1 MKFLR
6 YICIV
11 LFGVI
16 LSIAFSNNI
25 FLESL
30 EIESKTNGILL
41 TLKMDS
47 IPDQKD
53 ISAWQANSG
62 WFYITLYKV
71 KGDTSRLMPD
81 NLQKGI
87 LDLQFIQGDESFQI
101 GLRLKRTIENY
112 EFSMNTKHN
121 RIIGS
126 LHYSTEYLSQ
136 LDSMKKKEES
146 QKISGL
152 PDGIRKWLYLTGT
165 GVTLAGTLQNNGEK
179 QVKTGV
185 IMLLSTFLIDQIFK
199 IA

>member
-1 MKFLR
+1 M
-6 YICIV
+6 
-11 LFGVI
+11 
-16 LSIAFSNNI
+16 AFSKNI

-185 IMLLSTFLIDQIFK
+185 IMLLSTFLFDQIFK

>member
-81 NLQKGI
+81 NLEKGI

-185 IMLLSTFLIDQIFK
+185 IMLLSTFLIDQILK

>member
-71 KGDTSRLMPD
+71 KGDTSRLIPD

-179 QVKTGV
+179 QIKTGV
-185 IMLLSTFLIDQIFK
+185 IMLLSTFLIDQILK

>member
-179 QVKTGV
+179 QIKTGV
-185 IMLLSTFLIDQIFK
+185 IMLLSTFLIDQILK

>member
-152 PDGIRKWLYLTGT
+152 PDGIRKWLYLTGM

-185 IMLLSTFLIDQIFK
+185 IILLSTFLIDQILK

>member
-136 LDSMKKKEES
+136 LDSMKKKEGS

-185 IMLLSTFLIDQIFK
+185 FMLLSTFLFDQIFK

>member
-16 LSIAFSNNI
+16 LSIAFSNSI

-87 LDLQFIQGDESFQI
+87 LDLQLIQGDESFQI

-136 LDSMKKKEES
+136 LDSMKKKEGS

-165 GVTLAGTLQNNGEK
+165 GVTLAGTLKNNGEK

-185 IMLLSTFLIDQIFK
+185 IMLLSTFLIDQILK

>member
-81 NLQKGI
+81 NLQRGI
-87 LDLQFIQGDESFQI
+87 LGLQFIQGDESFQI

-185 IMLLSTFLIDQIFK
+185 IMLLSTFLIDQILK

>member
-71 KGDTSRLMPD
+71 KGDTSRLIPD

-101 GLRLKRTIENY
+101 GLRLKRSVENY

-185 IMLLSTFLIDQIFK
+185 IILLSTFLIDQILK

>member
-152 PDGIRKWLYLTGT
+152 PDGIRKWLYLTGM
-165 GVTLAGTLQNNGEK
+165 GVTLAGTLQNIVEK
-179 QVKTGV
+179 HVKTGV
-185 IMLLSTFLIDQIFK
+185 IMLLSTFLIDQILK

>member
-47 IPDQKD
+47 IPEQKD

-81 NLQKGI
+81 NLQRGI
-87 LDLQFIQGDESFQI
+87 LDLQFIQGDESLQI
-101 GLRLKRTIENY
+101 GLRLKRSVENY

-185 IMLLSTFLIDQIFK
+185 IMLLSTFLFDQIFK

>member
-81 NLQKGI
+81 NLQRGI

-165 GVTLAGTLQNNGEK
+165 GLTLAGTLQNNGEK

-185 IMLLSTFLIDQIFK
+185 IMLLSTFLIDHILK
-199 IA
+199 LA

>member
-87 LDLQFIQGDESFQI
+87 LDLQLIQGDESFQI

-165 GVTLAGTLQNNGEK
+165 GVTLAGTLQNNGEN

-185 IMLLSTFLIDQIFK
+185 IMLLSTFLIDQILK

>member
-81 NLQKGI
+81 NLQRGI

-101 GLRLKRTIENY
+101 GLRLKRSVENY

-136 LDSMKKKEES
+136 LDSMKKKEGS

-185 IMLLSTFLIDQIFK
+185 IMLLSTFLIDQILK

>member
-25 FLESL
+25 FFESL

-71 KGDTSRLMPD
+71 KGDTSRLIPD

-185 IMLLSTFLIDQIFK
+185 FMLLSTFLFDQIFK

>member
-1 MKFLR
+1 
-6 YICIV
+6 
-11 LFGVI
+11 
-16 LSIAFSNNI
+16 
-25 FLESL
+25 
-30 EIESKTNGILL
+30 
-41 TLKMDS
+41 MDS

-101 GLRLKRTIENY
+101 GLRLKRFVENY

-136 LDSMKKKEES
+136 LDSMKK
-146 QKISGL
+146 
-152 PDGIRKWLYLTGT
+152 RKDHKKYLAYRM
-165 GVTLAGTLQNNGEK
+165 V
-179 QVKTGV
+179 
-185 IMLLSTFLIDQIFK
+185 
-199 IA
+199 

>member
-87 LDLQFIQGDESFQI
+87 LDLQFIQGGESFQI
-101 GLRLKRTIENY
+101 GLRLKQSVENY

-185 IMLLSTFLIDQIFK
+185 IMLLSTFLIDQILK

>member
-165 GVTLAGTLQNNGEK
+165 GVTLAGTLQNNGDK
-179 QVKTGV
+179 QIKTGV
-185 IMLLSTFLIDQIFK
+185 IMLLSTFLIDQILK

>member
-30 EIESKTNGILL
+30 ELESKTNGILL

-101 GLRLKRTIENY
+101 GLRLKRSVENY

-152 PDGIRKWLYLTGT
+152 PDGIRKWLYLTGM

-185 IMLLSTFLIDQIFK
+185 FMLLSTFLFDQIFK

>member
-62 WFYITLYKV
+62 WFYITLYKA

-185 IMLLSTFLIDQIFK
+185 IMLLFTFLFDQIFK

>member
-71 KGDTSRLMPD
+71 KGNTSRLMPD
-81 NLQKGI
+81 NLQRGI
-87 LDLQFIQGDESFQI
+87 LDLQFIQGDESLQV
-101 GLRLKRTIENY
+101 GLRLKRSVENY

-136 LDSMKKKEES
+136 LDSMKRKEES

-165 GVTLAGTLQNNGEK
+165 GVTLAGTLQNNGEQ

-185 IMLLSTFLIDQIFK
+185 IMLLSTFLIDQILK

>member
-47 IPDQKD
+47 IPEQKD

-101 GLRLKRTIENY
+101 GLRLKRSVENY

-136 LDSMKKKEES
+136 LDSMKKKEGS

-185 IMLLSTFLIDQIFK
+185 FMLLSTFLFDQIFK

>member
-81 NLQKGI
+81 NLQRGI
-87 LDLQFIQGDESFQI
+87 LGLQFIQGDESLQI
-101 GLRLKRTIENY
+101 GLRLKRSVENY

-136 LDSMKKKEES
+136 LDSMKKKEGS

-165 GVTLAGTLQNNGEK
+165 GVTLAGTLQNNGKK

-185 IMLLSTFLIDQIFK
+185 IMLLSTFLFDQIFK

>member
-6 YICIV
+6 YIYIV

-136 LDSMKKKEES
+136 LDSMKRKEES

>member
-87 LDLQFIQGDESFQI
+87 LDLQCIQGDESFQI

-185 IMLLSTFLIDQIFK
+185 IMLLSTFLFDQIFK

>member
-81 NLQKGI
+81 NLQRGI
-87 LDLQFIQGDESFQI
+87 LDLQFIQGYESLQI
-101 GLRLKRTIENY
+101 GLRLKRSVENY

-179 QVKTGV
+179 QIKTGV
-185 IMLLSTFLIDQIFK
+185 IMLLSTFLIDQILK

>member
-30 EIESKTNGILL
+30 ELESKTNGILL

-81 NLQKGI
+81 NLQRGI
-87 LDLQFIQGDESFQI
+87 LDLQFIQGDESLQI
-101 GLRLKRTIENY
+101 GLRLKRSVENY

-185 IMLLSTFLIDQIFK
+185 FMLLSTFLFDQIFK

>member
-165 GVTLAGTLQNNGEK
+165 GVTLAGTLQNNGDK
-179 QVKTGV
+179 QIKTGV
-185 IMLLSTFLIDQIFK
+185 IMLLSTFLFDQIFK

>member
-6 YICIV
+6 YIYIV

-185 IMLLSTFLIDQIFK
+185 IMLLSTFLIDQILK

>member
-53 ISAWQANSG
+53 ISAWQASSG

-185 IMLLSTFLIDQIFK
+185 IILLSTFLIDQILK

>member
-87 LDLQFIQGDESFQI
+87 LDLQLIQGDESFQI
-101 GLRLKRTIENY
+101 GLRLKRAIENY

-185 IMLLSTFLIDQIFK
+185 IMLLSTFLLDQIFK

>member
-81 NLQKGI
+81 NLQRGI

-179 QVKTGV
+179 QIKTGV
-185 IMLLSTFLIDQIFK
+185 IMLLSTFLIDQILK

>member
-6 YICIV
+6 YIYIV

-179 QVKTGV
+179 QIKTGV
-185 IMLLSTFLIDQIFK
+185 IMLLSTFLFDQIFK

>member
-11 LFGVI
+11 LIGVI

-185 IMLLSTFLIDQIFK
+185 IMLLSTFLFDQIFK

>member
-101 GLRLKRTIENY
+101 GLRLKRSIENY

-185 IMLLSTFLIDQIFK
+185 FMLLSTFLFDQIFK

>member
-1 MKFLR
+1 MEFSR
-6 YICIV
+6 YTCII

-136 LDSMKKKEES
+136 LDSMKKKEGS

-165 GVTLAGTLQNNGEK
+165 GVTLAGTLQNNGEQ

-185 IMLLSTFLIDQIFK
+185 IMLLSTFLFDQIFK

>member
-71 KGDTSRLMPD
+71 KGDTSRLIPD

-185 IMLLSTFLIDQIFK
+185 FMLLSTFLFDQIFK

>member
-6 YICIV
+6 YIYIV

-71 KGDTSRLMPD
+71 KGDTSRLMPE

-179 QVKTGV
+179 QIKTGV
-185 IMLLSTFLIDQIFK
+185 IMLLSTFLIDQILK

>member
-165 GVTLAGTLQNNGEK
+165 GVTLAGTLQNNGEN

-185 IMLLSTFLIDQIFK
+185 IMLLSTFLIDQILK